1 MGTIHGHREFQ
12 RKPFRGPSWHLLW
25 ARKRA
30 TVMLAFVMGQGPVRM
45 HWSRASP
52 SREKGLAKLSRRS
65 SLRSFLERGEV
76 GMSLVSGSRKRRV

>member
-12 RKPFRGPSWHLLW
+12 RKPFSPGPSWCLLG

-30 TVMLAFVMGQGPVRM
+30 IVMLAFVMGQGPVRM

-52 SREKGLAKLSRRS
+52 SREKGLAKLSRWS
-65 SLRSFLERGEV
+65 SLRSFLERGGV
-76 GMSLVSGSRKRRV
+76 GMSLVSRTRK